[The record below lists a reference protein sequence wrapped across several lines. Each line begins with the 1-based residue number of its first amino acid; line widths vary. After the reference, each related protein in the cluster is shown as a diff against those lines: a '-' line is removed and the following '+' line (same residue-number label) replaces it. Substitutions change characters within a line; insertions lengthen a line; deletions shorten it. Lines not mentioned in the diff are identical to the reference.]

1 MNRKHGLLLFLCA
14 CIPGCGQMYQ
24 GYMRRGVSLLGLGCV
39 VIALASILSLGELA
53 IFLPLLWIYAFFD
66 TYNLRSQMDAGIF
79 PEDDFL
85 FGLGEMDSRRLEQL
99 LRTRHS
105 LIGWVLVAVGL
116 YALWQTVVGGILR
129 ELLQNLNLWW
139 VYDILFYSLPRV
151 VVMIAIILLG
161 VWFIR
166 GPRGQEEPE
175 EDYTYVPPAQD
186 ASAAQTP
193 LEEDDIIHRTVQGE
207 GRQDQENAL

>member
-24 GYMRRGVSLLGLGCV
+24 GYMRRGVSLLSLGCV

-53 IFLPLLWIYAFFD
+53 IFLPLLWIYSFFD
-66 TYNLRSQMDAGIF
+66 AYNLRSQMDTGIF

-99 LRTRHS
+99 LRRKHS

-129 ELLQNLNLWW
+129 DLLQSLNLWW
-139 VYDILFYSLPRV
+139 LYDILFYSLPRV
-151 VVMIAIILLG
+151 VVMIAIVLLG
-161 VWFIR
+161 IWFIR
-166 GPRGQEEPE
+166 GPRGREEPE
-175 EDYTYVPPAQD
+175 EDYTYVPPTQD

-193 LEEDDIIHRTVQGE
+193 PEEDDVIHRTVQGE
-207 GRQDQENAL
+207 GRQDQEDVL